1 MSKFLGWLGGS
12 MIAFGV
18 AYTILPLGYEMIVA
32 WFGPA
37 LGYPLR
43 PIIAAFYNLFGDY
56 SDIIH
61 IAIWASACF
70 VGGLI
75 AARGKGG
82 IVVGFSIFSTMFL
95 LLIAFGL
102 VMLST
107 FLNFSTWEID
117 PAVMSQLQ
125 SLAMS
130 PPPGID
136 IFAIFSIPVIGDLID
151 FMINTMMI
159 GGGSFHPSMLISLVI
174 EIVAVRLII
183 NLVIALVLGGLGGYI
198 SRKLIDKRAGKTKDK
213 PETGEAV
220 VKESPSEEG
229 VWEEVPQV
237 RILSFY
243 VSTNSKESDG

>member
-12 MIAFGV
+12 LIAFGI
-18 AYTILPLGYEMIVA
+18 AYTILPLGYEMIIA
-32 WFGPA
+32 WFGPV

-43 PIIAAFYNLFGDY
+43 PIIAAFYNLLGDY

-61 IAIWASACF
+61 IAIWASSCF
-70 VGGLI
+70 FGGLI

-136 IFAIFSIPVIGDLID
+136 IFAIFSIPVIGDLMD
-151 FMINTMMI
+151 FIINMMM
-159 GGGSFHPSMLISLVI
+159 GGGSFYFSMLINLII
-174 EIVAVRLII
+174 EVVAVRMII
-183 NLVIALVLGGLGGYI
+183 NLVIAIVLGGLGGYI
-198 SRKLIDKRAGKTKDK
+198 SRKVIDKRAGKIKGTQ
-213 PETGEAV
+213 ETGETAAD
-220 VKESPSEEG
+220 ESSSEEG
-229 VWEEVPQV
+229 EWEEVPQTK
-237 RILSFY
+237 ILSFPAS
-243 VSTNSKESDG
+243 VGSKESTC